1 MKTLFLAVTTAVAL
15 ATLSCAGLSSGASS
29 IASPSDS
36 GQLLSIDHYVRVKST
51 APSMT
56 GQTAQVYVR
65 ERVISRNLL
74 RGSSGVV
81 LFVHGAGTPA
91 EVAFD
96 VPNSDYSWMAYLAHA
111 GFDVFSMDMEGYGRS
126 TRPTV
131 MNDPC
136 NLARAQQTPFVS
148 SLIPAPCAQSFQG
161 PATTIASDWN
171 DIGAVVDHIRSLRHV
186 DKINLAGWSQGG
198 PRAGGYTAQHPD
210 QVQRLVLLAPAYA
223 RTGPDS
229 APPARPDAVVFNT
242 QSQKEFDAN
251 WDRQVGCADQYDKSV
266 SDAVWT
272 EMVASDPVGSTWG
285 TGVRR
290 APTVPSWG
298 FNRNVVSKNQTP
310 TLMVTGAHDKQVAPE
325 RVREYYAD
333 LGAPDKV
340 FVDLA
345 CSSHNAMWERNHL
358 LLFQASLEWFQQG
371 TVNGQKSGMLRIG
384 YDKDQKDQKNVD

>member
-1 MKTLFLAVTTAVAL
+1 MKMRLLLASLLAFTAG
-15 ATLSCAGLSSGASS
+15 CASMPAGNSAAGSAGDSS
-29 IASPSDS
+29 
-36 GQLLSIDHYVRVKST
+36 QLLLVDHYVRAKST
-51 APSMT
+51 APAMS
-56 GQTAQVYVR
+56 GQIAQVYVR
-65 ERVISRNLL
+65 ERVVSRNIQ

-96 VPNSDYSWMAYLAHA
+96 VPYSDYSWMAYLANA
-111 GFDVFSMDMEGYGRS
+111 GFDVFSMDIEGYGRS

-136 NLARAQQTPFVS
+136 NLARAQQALFVP
-148 SLIPAPCAQSFQG
+148 SLIAAPCAQSFQG
-161 PATTIASDWN
+161 AATTIGSDWN
-171 DIGAVVDHIRSLRHV
+171 DIAAVVAYIRALRHV

-198 PRAGGYTAQHPD
+198 PRAGGYAAQHPE

-229 APPARPDAVVFNT
+229 QAAPRQEPVVFNT

-251 WDRQVGCADQYDKSV
+251 WDRQVGCPEQYDKDV
-266 SDAVWT
+266 SKAIWSD
-272 EMVASDPVGSTWG
+272 MVASDPVGGTWG
-285 TGVRR
+285 AGVRR
-290 APTVPSWG
+290 APTVPGWG

-310 TLMVTGAHDKQVAPE
+310 TLMVSGIHDKQVPQA
-325 RVREYYAD
+325 RVREYYED
-333 LGAPDKV
+333 LASPDKV

-345 CSSHNAMWERNHL
+345 CSSHNAMWEKNHL

-371 TVNGQKSGMLRIG
+371 TVNGAKTGMLKLG
-384 YDKDQKDQKNVD
+384 YEKDQKNVE